1 VTVSCPE
8 SVTYDG
14 SAQTPCSASYTT
26 DDGQSGDLTVNY
38 SGDNVNVGTVT
49 ASADYAGDAD
59 HLPSADSKP
68 FDITPASSTVT
79 VTCTVGAPY
88 TYTGLEQTPCT
99 AEATGAGMSPVD
111 VSASLVYG
119 NNTNAGAATADA
131 SWEGDSNHNGS
142 SGSGGFTI
150 TPASS
155 TVTVI
160 CAPSVTWTGSAK
172 TPCLAGATGAGM
184 SPVDVTASLVYGNNI
199 NPGTATADASWGGDA
214 NHTGSTGSG
223 GFTINKAEANCT
235 VTGYSVTY
243 DGSSHTTTTG
253 TCTGVND
260 ETLSGLDL
268 SATTHTEARSSP
280 YNDTWTFTDV
290 TGNYKDA
297 SGPVQD
303 SIAKAEADC
312 SSIIDTY
319 IGTYNGN
326 TYPNGTCTGAGGV
339 DLHASLDLGTT
350 FTNAGSGFTHWKFSG
365 GNNYNDQENDGSVI
379 IIPADATCTV
389 TPYSLIYDGDPHTA
403 TGTCHGVK
411 GESLSTLDLN
421 ATTHT
426 DAGDY
431 PGDAWTFTASTG
443 NYNNTSGT
451 VNDSIAQA
459 AATCTIT
466 GYTGTYDGAAHGAGG
481 SCTLGSV
488 TLDGLDL
495 GLSFTNV
502 PGGTANWTFTNPN
515 VSNSPQS
522 GSVDITINK
531 ANPTCTIIGWTGNY
545 DGSPHGAS
553 GSCIGVGG
561 GTLSVLNLGATFTNR
576 SSSSYTANWTFTDS
590 TGNYNNQ
597 SGSVSITISRGP
609 TTTTVTCLPA
619 NFTYTGNSIRPPC
632 SARVTLTSTGAQ
644 ILGPTNMPN
653 QSGSSGSNNYNYNY
667 SNNTNVGTATATF
680 NYEQNGNYAGSRG
693 DNTFTITPA
702 TATCT
707 ITNPSTYTYD
717 GAAHG
722 VSGACTFG
730 GNTQTGLTSPTF
742 TEAGT
747 WPTTWTFTNSNFISQ
762 SGSVNIVINKTTAT
776 CTISGY
782 TGTYDGAAHGAS
794 GNCRRSGSNQ
804 NLQVLDLGATFT
816 NVPGGTANWTFTNPN
831 ITNSPQSGSVPIT
844 INKAS
849 SNISSSNLDCPNVTY
864 NGSPQTPCTATATGA
879 GGLNVSVPLSGFTY
893 TNNTNAGT
901 ANVSVQYA
909 GDQNHNASNTRT
921 RNFTIRRADATCSV
935 TGYTVPYDG
944 AAHTATGSCTGVLG
958 ETVTG
963 LDLTG
968 TTHTNAGD
976 YPNDPWSLNN
986 TNYTATG
993 TVHDI
998 INAGSA
1004 SCTVT
1009 PYNVPY
1015 DGTAHTAGYE
1025 CTVGGLPVSGTLSGT
1040 THTDAGS
1047 YNDNW
1052 TFTDVTGNYAA
1063 SGGPIADS
1071 IAQTSSTLTMTCP
1084 ASVPWTGSPIRPCS
1098 ATVTGAGV
1106 VSQTVTW
1113 TYSNNT
1119 DVGTATANADFA
1131 GDTNHTGS
1139 SGWATFEITK
1149 SVVCTVTGYS
1159 VTYNAVAHTASGSC
1173 ISSAG
1178 GDVSSGLNLDGTT
1191 HTNAGNY
1198 NDTWTFH
1205 DPAGNYDDM
1214 NGTVSDSIGKVDAD
1228 CNITASYIDT
1238 YNGNTYPNGTCTGVG
1253 GVTLDGL
1260 NLGTTYKNAGSLGIT
1275 HWTFTNANYNPD
1287 SGYGLVIILRA
1298 TATCTF
1304 SNYTVIYDGLAH
1316 GAIGTCTGVPGEDLS
1331 ASIILGPGVTN
1342 VPGGTATWRFTNS
1355 NYNSRNG
1362 TVTITITKAP
1372 SLVTVTCPTTAQLY
1386 TGLAQTPCTA
1396 VVTGAGGLN
1405 LPLTVSY
1412 SNNTNVGTAT
1422 ASANYAGD
1430 SNHLASDGSATF
1442 GIRKA
1447 SSSVTVTCPASMTYT
1462 GSAFEP
1468 CTASYSTE
1476 DGLTGSLTPT
1486 YKDNINAGTATAS
1499 ADYAGDE
1506 NHESSSG
1513 SATFEIS
1520 KANATCQVEGY
1531 NVTYD
1536 GEAHTAT
1543 GTCTGVQGEGL
1554 DGLDLSATTHTN
1566 AGSYTDTWTF
1576 HDDTGNYNDASDT
1589 VSDSIARAEATCTVN
1604 GYDVTYDG
1612 DPHTATGMCTGVKG
1626 ESLSGLDLSATT
1638 HTNAGEYPTDAWTFT
1653 DVSGN
1658 YNDTSGTVSDSI
1670 ARAEATC
1677 TVTAY
1682 TVTFDGSY
1690 HTATG
1695 ACLGVK
1701 GETLSGLDLSATSHN
1716 LPGDYP
1722 GDAWTFTDVTGN
1734 YNNTNGTVH
1743 DSIAKADATCT
1754 VTAYTVTYDGSSHTA
1769 TGSCTGIW
1777 GESLSGLILSATTHT
1792 EAGDYPGDAWTFNDV
1807 TGNYNNTN
1815 GTVHDSIA
1823 KAEATCTVT
1832 AYTVTYDGSSHTATG
1847 SCTGVWDDILSGLD
1861 LSATTHTEAGD
1872 YPGDAWT
1879 LNNTNY
1885 AASGTVHD
1893 SIAKADATCMIIG
1906 DTRIYD
1912 GAEHG
1917 ASGACTG
1924 VGGVT
1929 LNGLNLGSKHD
1940 HVPGGT
1946 VNWTFTNAN
1955 YNNQSGSVSITINK
1969 APSLV
1974 TVTCPFSVPY
1984 TGSAQKPCSAL
1995 VTGAGG
2001 LNQPLTVEYNG
2012 NTNIGTATAN
2022 ADFAGDTD
2030 HTGSSGFKEF
2040 TITSAGVPGIPGI
2053 GAEETPTA
2061 TSVPPISPANLK
2073 EDIAVGSDMKA
2084 PVLTNETQ
2092 VSPALPTLSTTE
2104 VIGSDQG
2111 TVSAPVEPATV
2122 GESQTPKILS
2132 TLSGSLGCIG
2142 AGFLGLLIFFMFKR
2156 RKKEDQE

>member
-1 VTVSCPE
+1 MKLKLSISIVIALLLALSVNVVETRSQGIDPNCTVNGYN
-8 SVTYDG
+8 VTYDG
-14 SAQTPCSASYTT
+14 SEHTATGSCTDIDGNELSGLDLSATT
-26 DDGQSGDLTVNY
+26 HTDAGEYPTDAWTFTDVNGNYNDDS
-38 SGDNVNVGTVT
+38 GTV
-49 ASADYAGDAD
+49 S
-59 HLPSADSKP
+59 DS
-68 FDITPASSTVT
+68 ITPASSTVT

-99 AEATGAGMSPVD
+99 AEATGAGMSAVD
-111 VSASLVYG
+111 VTASLAYG
-119 NNTNAGAATADA
+119 NNINPGTATADA
-131 SWEGDSNHNGS
+131 SWGGDSNHTGS

-172 TPCLAGATGAGM
+172 TPCMAGATGAGM
-184 SPVDVTASLVYGNNI
+184 SAVDVSASLVYGNNI

-223 GFTINKAEANCT
+223 GFTINKAVANCT

-268 SATTHTEARSSP
+268 SATTHTEARSTP

-365 GNNYNDQENDGSVI
+365 GNNYNNQENDGSVI

-389 TPYSLIYDGDPHTA
+389 TPYSLIYDGNPHTA

-411 GESLSTLDLN
+411 GETLSTLDLS

-443 NYNNTSGT
+443 NYNNTSGI
-451 VNDSIAQA
+451 VNDN
-459 AATCTIT
+459 IT
-466 GYTGTYDGAAHGAGG
+466 
-481 SCTLGSV
+481 
-488 TLDGLDL
+488 
-495 GLSFTNV
+495 
-502 PGGTANWTFTNPN
+502 
-515 VSNSPQS
+515 
-522 GSVDITINK
+522 
-531 ANPTCTIIGWTGNY
+531 PT
-545 DGSPHGAS
+545 
-553 GSCIGVGG
+553 
-561 GTLSVLNLGATFTNR
+561 
-576 SSSSYTANWTFTDS
+576 SST
-590 TGNYNNQ
+590 
-597 SGSVSITISRGP
+597 V
-609 TTTTVTCLPA
+609 TVTCPA
-619 NFTYTGNSIRPPC
+619 SVPWTGSSQTPC
-632 SARVTLTSTGAQ
+632 TASVTGAGVVSQ
-644 ILGPTNMPN
+644 TVTWSYTNN
-653 QSGSSGSNNYNYNY
+653 TNIGVAAAIATFAGDANHTGSSGSGGFSITQASSTVTVTCPASITYTGTSIRPCTANVTGAGGLNQPVTIPNSGY
-667 SNNTNVGTATATF
+667 SNNRDVGQASVSVTWAGDTNHTGNTGTGTF
-680 NYEQNGNYAGSRG
+680 Q
-693 DNTFTITPA
+693 ITPA

-717 GAAHG
+717 GNPHG
-722 VSGACTFG
+722 VNGSCRFG
-730 GNTQTGLTSPTF
+730 GNNVSGLTSPTF

-747 WPTTWTFTNSNFISQ
+747 WPTTWTFNNSSGNYTVQ
-762 SGSVNIVINKTTAT
+762 SGPVNIVINKVTANCSSIT
-776 CTISGY
+776 NW
-782 TGTYDGAAHGAS
+782 TGTYDGDAHGAGVEYG
-794 GNCRRSGSNQ
+794 GNGYCRIGTNGPILHDLVSNS
-804 NLQVLDLGATFT
+804 TFT
-816 NVPGGTANWTFTNPN
+816 NWPGGTATWTFTNPN
-831 ITNSPQSGSVPIT
+831 VTGSPLNGSVTIT
-844 INKAS
+844 INRKTATVRAVANS
-849 SNISSSNLDCPNVTY
+849 KTYGAVDPALATTNNGFVAADRPLITFSATRTAGENVSGSPYLITPLATGAILANYNVTY
-864 NGSPQTPCTATATGA
+864 TNANFTINRKAASVSAVANSKNYGDVDPALTTTNSGFLEGDLVSITFSATRAAGENAGTYVITPSASGAVLANYTVTLTNANFTINSLIATCEVTPYSVTYDGNPHTATPLCTFN
-879 GGLNVSVPLSGFTY
+879 GLPLSG
-893 TNNTNAGT
+893 
-901 ANVSVQYA
+901 
-909 GDQNHNASNTRT
+909 
-921 RNFTIRRADATCSV
+921 
-935 TGYTVPYDG
+935 
-944 AAHTATGSCTGVLG
+944 L
-958 ETVTG
+958 
-963 LDLTG
+963 
-968 TTHTNAGD
+968 
-976 YPNDPWSLNN
+976 
-986 TNYTATG
+986 
-993 TVHDI
+993 
-998 INAGSA
+998 
-1004 SCTVT
+1004 
-1009 PYNVPY
+1009 
-1015 DGTAHTAGYE
+1015 
-1025 CTVGGLPVSGTLSGT
+1025 LSGT
-1040 THTDAGS
+1040 THTNAGS

-1052 TFTDVTGNYAA
+1052 TFTDVTGNYTA

-1071 IAQTSSTLTMTCP
+1071 IAQTSSTLTVTCP

-1159 VTYNAVAHTASGSC
+1159 VTYDGVAHTASGSC

-1178 GDVSSGLNLDGTT
+1178 GDVSSGLNLGGTT
-1191 HTNAGNY
+1191 HTNAGSY
-1198 NDTWTFH
+1198 TDTWTFH
-1205 DPAGNYDDM
+1205 DDTGTYDDM
-1214 NGTVSDSIGKVDAD
+1214 NGTVSDSIGKANAT
-1228 CNITASYIDT
+1228 CNITESYID
-1238 YNGNTYPNGTCTGVG
+1238 YYDGNTYPNGTCTGIG

-1260 NLGTTYKNAGSLGIT
+1260 NLGTTYTNANTGGFT

-1287 SGYGLVIILRA
+1287 SGWGFVFIFRA

-1304 SNYTVIYDGLAH
+1304 NPYTVTYDGLPH
-1316 GAIGTCTGVPGEDLS
+1316 YAIGTCTGVLGENLS
-1331 ASIILGPGVTN
+1331 ASVTLGSPVTN
-1342 VPGGTATWRFTNS
+1342 VPGGTTRWSFSNP
-1355 NYNSRNG
+1355 NYNSQTNRPV
-1362 TVTITITKAP
+1362 TVTILKAP
-1372 SLVTVTCPTTAQLY
+1372 TLVTVTCPASVPY
-1386 TGLAQTPCTA
+1386 TGLAQTPCSA
-1396 VVTGAGGLN
+1396 VATGPLLN
-1405 LPLTVSY
+1405 LVLPVTY
-1412 SNNTNVGTAT
+1412 GANTNAGTAT

-1430 SNHLASDGSATF
+1430 SNHLAKDGSATF
-1442 GIRKA
+1442 GISKA
-1447 SSSVTVTCPASMTYT
+1447 TSTVTVTCPASAQPYT
-1462 GSAFEP
+1462 GSAHEP
-1468 CTASYSTE
+1468 CTASYSTS
-1476 DGLTGSLTPT
+1476 DGLSGSLTPT

-1531 NVTYD
+1531 HVTYD

-1576 HDDTGNYNDASDT
+1576 HDDTGNYNDASD
-1589 VSDSIARAEATCTVN
+1589 
-1604 GYDVTYDG
+1604 
-1612 DPHTATGMCTGVKG
+1612 
-1626 ESLSGLDLSATT
+1626 
-1638 HTNAGEYPTDAWTFT
+1638 
-1653 DVSGN
+1653 
-1658 YNDTSGTVSDSI
+1658 TVSDSI

-1743 DSIAKADATCT
+1743 DSIAR
-1754 VTAYTVTYDGSSHTA
+1754 
-1769 TGSCTGIW
+1769 
-1777 GESLSGLILSATTHT
+1777 
-1792 EAGDYPGDAWTFNDV
+1792 
-1807 TGNYNNTN
+1807 
-1815 GTVHDSIA
+1815 
-1823 KAEATCTVT
+1823 AEATCTVT

-1847 SCTGVWDDILSGLD
+1847 SCTGVWDEILSGLD

-1929 LNGLNLGSKHD
+1929 LTGLNLGSKHD

-1946 VNWTFTNAN
+1946 AHWTFTNAN

-2104 VIGSDQG
+2104 VFGSDQG
-2111 TVSAPVEPATV
+2111 TASAPVEPATV

-2142 AGFLGLLIFFMFKR
+2142 TGFLGLLIFFMFKR

>member
-1 VTVSCPE
+1 MKLKLSISIVIALLLALSVNVVGTRSQTPEPPYGSSVTVSCPA

-131 SWEGDSNHNGS
+131 SWGGDSNHDGS

-172 TPCLAGATGAGM
+172 TPCMAGATGAGM
-184 SPVDVTASLVYGNNI
+184 SAVDVTASLVYGNNI

-268 SATTHTEARSSP
+268 SATTHTEARSTP
-280 YNDTWTFTDV
+280 YNDKWTFTDV

-365 GNNYNDQENDGSVI
+365 GNNYNNQENDGSVI
-379 IIPADATCTV
+379 IIPADATCPV
-389 TPYSLIYDGDPHTA
+389 TPYSLIYDGNPHTA

-411 GESLSTLDLN
+411 GETLSTLDLS

-495 GLSFTNV
+495 GLTFTNW

-522 GSVDITINK
+522 LSVNIVIDK

-576 SSSSYTANWTFTDS
+576 RSSPYTANWTFTDS

-619 NFTYTGNSIRPPC
+619 SFTYTGNSIRPPC

-702 TATCT
+702 TATCNVT
-707 ITNPSTYTYD
+707 PYNVPYD
-717 GAAHG
+717 GNQKQATG
-722 VSGACTFG
+722 TCTGIGGA
-730 GNTQTGLTSPTF
+730 NLTSSLVLT
-742 TEAGT
+742 GT
-747 WPTTWTFTNSNFISQ
+747 QHTNVGVYTDTWTFSNNNYTHPGGNITDTITAIAADCSSITNW
-762 SGSVNIVINKTTAT
+762 
-776 CTISGY
+776 
-782 TGTYDGAAHGAS
+782 TGTYDGFSHGAGADNG
-794 GNCRRSGSNQ
+794 GNGYCRIGTNGPILHDLVSNS
-804 NLQVLDLGATFT
+804 TFT
-816 NVPGGTANWTFTNPN
+816 NWPGGTATWTFTNPN
-831 ITNSPQSGSVPIT
+831 VSNSPQNGSVTIT
-844 INKAS
+844 INPKAAS
-849 SNISSSNLDCPNVTY
+849 VSAVAASKAINLPDPPLTTTNSGFLAGDLPSITFGATRVAGETLGTYVITPSASGAVLSNYTVTY
-864 NGSPQTPCTATATGA
+864 NPA
-879 GGLNVSVPLSGFTY
+879 
-893 TNNTNAGT
+893 
-901 ANVSVQYA
+901 
-909 GDQNHNASNTRT
+909 
-921 RNFTIRRADATCSV
+921 NFTIVAPFV
-935 TGYTVPYDG
+935 T
-944 AAHTATGSCTGVLG
+944 
-958 ETVTG
+958 
-963 LDLTG
+963 
-968 TTHTNAGD
+968 
-976 YPNDPWSLNN
+976 
-986 TNYTATG
+986 
-993 TVHDI
+993 
-998 INAGSA
+998 
-1004 SCTVT
+1004 CTVT

-1015 DGTAHTAGYE
+1015 DGTPHTATGS
-1025 CTVGGLPVSGTLSGT
+1025 CTDAYGVDISSGLNLGGT

-1047 YNDNW
+1047 Y
-1052 TFTDVTGNYAA
+1052 T
-1063 SGGPIADS
+1063 
-1071 IAQTSSTLTMTCP
+1071 
-1084 ASVPWTGSPIRPCS
+1084 
-1098 ATVTGAGV
+1098 
-1106 VSQTVTW
+1106 
-1113 TYSNNT
+1113 
-1119 DVGTATANADFA
+1119 
-1131 GDTNHTGS
+1131 
-1139 SGWATFEITK
+1139 
-1149 SVVCTVTGYS
+1149 
-1159 VTYNAVAHTASGSC
+1159 
-1173 ISSAG
+1173 
-1178 GDVSSGLNLDGTT
+1178 
-1191 HTNAGNY
+1191 
-1198 NDTWTFH
+1198 DTWTFH
-1205 DPAGNYDDM
+1205 DVTGTNDDK
-1214 NGTVSDSIGKVDAD
+1214 NGTVSDR
-1228 CNITASYIDT
+1228 ITKINANCDDGGFFDT
-1238 YNGNTYPNGTCTGVG
+1238 GVYDGTLHPNVTCTGLG
-1253 GVTLDGL
+1253 GVDLSAQV
-1260 NLGTTYKNAGSLGIT
+1260 TYNPNRVYVGFGFFN
-1275 HWTFTNANYNPD
+1275 WTFQGGTNYNND
-1287 SGYGLVIILRA
+1287 SGLVLVIIGQA

-1304 SNYTVIYDGLAH
+1304 NPYTVTYDGLPH
-1316 GAIGTCTGVPGEDLS
+1316 YAIGTCTGVLGENLS
-1331 ASIILGPGVTN
+1331 ASVTLSSPVTN
-1342 VPGGTATWRFTNS
+1342 VPGGTTRWSFSNP
-1355 NYNSRNG
+1355 NYNSQTNRPV
-1362 TVTITITKAP
+1362 TVTILKAP
-1372 SLVTVTCPTTAQLY
+1372 TLVTVTCPASVPY
-1386 TGLAQTPCTA
+1386 TGLAQTPCSA
-1396 VVTGAGGLN
+1396 VATGPLLN
-1405 LPLTVSY
+1405 LVLPVTY
-1412 SNNTNVGTAT
+1412 GANTNAGTAT
-1422 ASANYAGD
+1422 ASAHYAGD
-1430 SNHLASDGSATF
+1430 SNHLANDGSATF
-1442 GIRKA
+1442 GISKA
-1447 SSSVTVTCPASMTYT
+1447 TSTVTVTCPASPQPYT
-1462 GSAFEP
+1462 GSAHEP
-1468 CTASYSTE
+1468 CTASYSTS
-1476 DGLTGSLTPT
+1476 DGLSGSLTPT

-1531 NVTYD
+1531 HVTYD

-1638 HTNAGEYPTDAWTFT
+1638 HTDAGEYPTDAWTFT
-1653 DVSGN
+1653 DVNGN

-1743 DSIAKADATCT
+1743 DSIAR
-1754 VTAYTVTYDGSSHTA
+1754 
-1769 TGSCTGIW
+1769 
-1777 GESLSGLILSATTHT
+1777 
-1792 EAGDYPGDAWTFNDV
+1792 
-1807 TGNYNNTN
+1807 
-1815 GTVHDSIA
+1815 
-1823 KAEATCTVT
+1823 AEATCTVT

-1847 SCTGVWDDILSGLD
+1847 SCTGVWDEILSGLD

-1885 AASGTVHD
+1885 TASGTVHD

-1929 LNGLNLGSKHD
+1929 LTGLNLGSKHD

-1946 VNWTFTNAN
+1946 AHWTFTNAN
-1955 YNNQSGSVSITINK
+1955 YKNQSGSVSITINK

-2104 VIGSDQG
+2104 VFGSDQG
-2111 TVSAPVEPATV
+2111 TASAPAEPATV

-2142 AGFLGLLIFFMFKR
+2142 TGFLGLLIFFMFKR